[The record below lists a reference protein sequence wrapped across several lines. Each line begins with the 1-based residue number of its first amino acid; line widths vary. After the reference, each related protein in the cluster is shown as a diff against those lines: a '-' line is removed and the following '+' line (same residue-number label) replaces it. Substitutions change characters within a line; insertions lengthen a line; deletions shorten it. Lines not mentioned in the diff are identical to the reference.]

1 MITAILALFLLSPS
15 PVYLDCL
22 SRTGDHAIA
31 KQADYQRTNGGNV
44 CR

>member
-1 MITAILALFLLSPS
+1 MIIAAFLLLSLIPS

-31 KQADYQRTNGGNV
+31 KQADYQHTNGGNV